1 MQARDIMTTG
11 ILAVTPQSSIAN
23 AAHLMLEHRIS
34 GLPVVDQ
41 KGTLVGIVTERDLV
55 CRPEIST
62 APRHEKWIQLWLTPD
77 ELAEEY
83 VQSRGRT
90 VGEVMTCQVV
100 SITPDTPLDKI
111 VALMTRDGVKRLPVV
126 QDGKVIG
133 IVSRADLLRS
143 LAARLDSL
151 PQAKAADLSARRHIL
166 REIRGKRWAP
176 RPIINVAVCDS
187 VVELT
192 GSVASEIV
200 RDAVRVAAENAPGV
214 IKVIDHLSVVPRTSG
229 SKGRA

>member
-11 ILAVTPQSSIAN
+11 ALTVTAQSSIAD

-41 KGTLVGIVTERDLV
+41 GGALIGIVTERDLV

-62 APRHEKWIQLWLTPD
+62 APRHERWIQLWLTPD

-83 VQSRGRT
+83 VRSRGRT
-90 VGEVMTCQVV
+90 VGEVMTRQVV
-100 SITPDTPLDKI
+100 GITPDTPLDKV
-111 VALMTRDGVKRLPVV
+111 VALMIRDGVKRLPVV

-133 IVSRADLLRS
+133 IVSRADLLRG

-151 PQAKAADLSARRHIL
+151 PEAKTADLSMRRHIL

-176 RPIINVAVCDS
+176 RPIINVTVNDG

-192 GSVASEIV
+192 GSAASEIA
-200 RDAVRVAAENAPGV
+200 RDAIRVAAENAPGV
-214 IKVIDHLSVVPRTSG
+214 AKVIDHLSVVPRASG
-229 SKGRA
+229 SKGRT